1 MVLWGVVTVGISAT
15 KTYQQLLVMRVLIG
29 ILEAGL
35 TPGMIFIFS
44 SWYLPPEL
52 GKRASLFLTS
62 AQIGGL
68 FGGLIAGGLMANLE
82 GARGIRGWQ
91 WLFIVEGAITIAVA
105 LLSFFVLPD
114 YPASD
119 RRLSEEERYIAMK
132 RLQRA
137 GVNIDGRESSPRLGI
152 GPTIIGAFTD
162 WKTYA
167 ISLAAAVSVLFP

>member
-1 MVLWGVVTVGISAT
+1 MLLWGVVTAGISAV

-44 SWYLPPEL
+44 SWYRPTEL

-68 FGGLIAGGLMANLE
+68 FGGLIAGGLMADLE

-91 WLFIVEGAITIAVA
+91 WLFIVEGAVTIAVA
-105 LLSFFVLPD
+105 LVSYFVLPD
-114 YPASD
+114 YPVSY
-119 RRLSEEERYIAMK
+119 RRLTEEERFIATK
-132 RLQRA
+132 RLQQA
-137 GVNIDGRESSPRLGI
+137 GVNIGGQGSSPRLGLLR
-152 GPTIIGAFTD
+152 TIAGAFAN

-167 ISLAAAVSVLFP
+167 ISLAAAVSVS